1 MQIIYNPVPW
11 VSIQTGRGGGQL
23 VDTDWLPARM
33 AEPVI
38 AFEFGL
44 KYFELQLKFRV
55 HSDSDPWE
63 RECRGQIARNE
74 ALGTGTGG
82 TGSAPRLPSGGPLT
96 AGDDNGR
103 REQRRTQRQ
112 DLSRGQL
119 LDAAERVFG
128 EKGFHDASLR
138 EIAELAEFS
147 VGSVY
152 SFFDGKDD
160 LFRQMFVRRGAE
172 FMLGMHAVLEAEGTA
187 TEKLHMLI
195 DFQIGFFRRLRP
207 FGRLL
212 LRYGNASLLS
222 DPNELDAVIANN
234 VAESMGLQSAL
245 FAAGQTTGEFR
256 AGDATVLAHLF
267 SGLMAAY
274 QSVDPSIM
282 SDGTDTGERLSLP
295 ELHQLVARAFSV

>member
-1 MQIIYNPVPW
+1 
-11 VSIQTGRGGGQL
+11 VSWTNRSKWGARRRRRL
-23 VDTDWLPARM
+23 VDA
-33 AEPVI
+33 
-38 AFEFGL
+38 
-44 KYFELQLKFRV
+44 
-55 HSDSDPWE
+55 
-63 RECRGQIARNE
+63 
-74 ALGTGTGG
+74 
-82 TGSAPRLPSGGPLT
+82 APIGGPLT
-96 AGDDNGR
+96 ADDDNGR

-172 FMLGMHAVLEAEGTA
+172 FMLGMHGVLEAEGTA

-234 VAESMGLQSAL
+234 VAESMELQSVL

>member
-1 MQIIYNPVPW
+1 
-11 VSIQTGRGGGQL
+11 
-23 VDTDWLPARM
+23 
-33 AEPVI
+33 
-38 AFEFGL
+38 
-44 KYFELQLKFRV
+44 
-55 HSDSDPWE
+55 
-63 RECRGQIARNE
+63 
-74 ALGTGTGG
+74 
-82 TGSAPRLPSGGPLT
+82 LT
-96 AGDDNGR
+96 ADDDNGR

-172 FMLGMHAVLEAEGTA
+172 FMLGMHAVLDGDGSA

-234 VAESMGLQSAL
+234 VAESMRLQSDL
-245 FAAGQTTGEFR
+245 FAAGQATGEFR
-256 AGDATVLAHLF
+256 DGDATVLAHLF

-282 SDGTDTGERLSLP
+282 SDGTGTGARLSLR
-295 ELHQLVARAFSV
+295 ELHQMVARAFSV